1 MANDLVIEETP
12 PKYELELS
20 QDVSRGSIVGW
31 RFGWRKA
38 TARAADRTVLEYIAL
53 EDGLVGQAI
62 QVIREAVMVAPAI
75 VGGGDANTLVYV
87 SAVAGFEGTLTTT
100 VPTGTGDTNAPIGVM
115 LRPGRVHVTCQHWPD
130 SVVA

>member
-12 PKYELELS
+12 PKYDLELS
-20 QDVSRGSIVGW
+20 QDVTRGAIVGW

-38 TARAADRTVLEYIAL
+38 TARAADRTMLEYIAL
-53 EDGLVGQAI
+53 EGGLVGQTI
-62 QVIREAVMVAPAI
+62 QVAREAVMVAPAI

-87 SAVAGFEGTLTTT
+87 SPAVGFEGTLTTT
-100 VPTGTGDTNAPIGVM
+100 KPTGTGDTDAPIGVM
-115 LRPGRVHVTCQHWPD
+115 LRPGRIHVTCQHRPD